1 MQHGTLGTGADGMP
15 KPLLIDTDV
24 MVDFLR
30 GNPKAVALV
39 KTHSTRIILSAIVV
53 AELYA
58 GVRGDKELQTLDSL
72 ISLFRIIPVSP
83 ELARQGGLFK
93 NEYTKSNGI
102 GLADAIIAASA
113 KAEQAELATLNV
125 KHYPMF
131 KGLKPPYKKS

>member
-1 MQHGTLGTGADGMP
+1 MP